1 MIHRQRAVGCNLPF
15 IMHHLIQSR
24 HWRYQE
30 DKDKT
35 TRRNRATSEKAEA
48 MGSITTGEATSKQ
61 ADSIGL
67 TNVGSSSLGSSS
79 SNRGGDRGGVGRAG
93 VDVVLGSLGSIA
105 AGVLTEGRQGAGR
118 FTSGG

>member
-1 MIHRQRAVGCNLPF
+1 MIYRQRAVGCSLPF
-15 IMHHLIQSR
+15 IMHHLIRSQR
-24 HWRYQE
+24 WRSQE
-30 DKDKT
+30 DKT
-35 TRRNRATSEKAEA
+35 NRVTSEKAEA

-61 ADSIGL
+61 ADIIGL
-67 TNVGSSSLGSSS
+67 TNAGGSSLGSSS

-105 AGVLTEGRQGAGR
+105 AGILTEGRQGAGR